1 MLGMREKRKREEQSE
16 RERERG
22 RRTKTSG
29 LTHPHLRFFYR
40 TNRETI
46 AAGNFLLGKSRDEF
60 EGLEK
65 NRDEGA
71 GEGGKR
77 RRPLKARKISKHD
90 NVSNSSRAS

>member
-1 MLGMREKRKREEQSE
+1 MRKKRK

-22 RRTKTSG
+22 ADTKTSG
-29 LTHPHLRFFYR
+29 PTHPRPRPPPFNR

-65 NRDEGA
+65 NRDEEA
-71 GEGGKR
+71 REGG
-77 RRPLKARKISKHD
+77 L
-90 NVSNSSRAS
+90 